1 MKLSGVL
8 IGSTMATDLPPV
20 YKAPEGFQE
29 EVLNTQ
35 INDVRG
41 DVSGRDFSEDF
52 SGDCCRNW
60 HIVYGGS
67 FIVECTYNEG
77 ADQNGAWTYDCPT
90 LGSYGL
96 RWIQIVGTERYVWAL
111 SNAAGN
117 SYYTKATSEAQE
129 TPCMNAGL
137 SWNNGWTS
145 ECVDYEDTTTTSYP
159 TSTTTTTT
167 STKTTTTTTTSTTTT
182 EVPASECPPCWEMSD
197 DQTCQPAAA
206 YLQTTCLSNAMEIT
220 MHKCVLE
227 GSHDFNTAYME
238 EGPDGEDGCAFREN
252 EDEETVTMSNP
263 LGKCGMKLD
272 YADNEIIYSVTK
284 RNHFKF
290 QPNGMTHTV

>member
-8 IGSTMATDLPPV
+8 IGSAMATDLPPV
-20 YKAPEGFQE
+20 YTAPEGFQE

-41 DVSGRDFSEDF
+41 DLSSRAL
-52 SGDCCRNW
+52 GDCCRVWNM
-60 HIVYGGS
+60 VFPN
-67 FIVECTYNEG
+67 FIVECTHNEG
-77 ADQNGAWTYDCPT
+77 ADENGAWHYECPRLGTDYDLRYVNV
-90 LGSYGL
+90 LG
-96 RWIQIVGTERYVWAL
+96 VGRTVWAL
-111 SNAAGN
+111 SNSAGN
-117 SYYTKATSEAQE
+117 AYYAYATSATQE
-129 TPCMNAGL
+129 TPCMNGGL
-137 SWNNGWTS
+137 SWNNGWSS
-145 ECVDYEDTTTTSYP
+145 ECKEYYIPTTTSTTSTTTST
-159 TSTTTTTT
+159 TSTTTTSTTT
-167 STKTTTTTTTSTTTT
+167 STTTTSTTTT

-197 DQTCQPAAA
+197 DQLTCQPAAA

-272 YADNEIIYSVTK
+272 YADNEIIYSVSSD
-284 RNHFKF
+284 RNH
-290 QPNGMTHTV
+290 